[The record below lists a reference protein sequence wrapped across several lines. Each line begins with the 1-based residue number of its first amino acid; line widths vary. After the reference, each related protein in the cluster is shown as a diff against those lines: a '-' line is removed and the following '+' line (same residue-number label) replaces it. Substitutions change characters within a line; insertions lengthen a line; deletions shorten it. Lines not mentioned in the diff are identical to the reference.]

1 MNWISILDRLPEMT
15 ERYDDV
21 MEINIVASDPVL
33 VSIDGESVKYGRFEK
48 EGDRIFFLNAPI
60 IYDAFGEYEY
70 ELDEISHWM
79 PLPAPAEISNE
90 EWFKR
95 ALIEGLN
102 RRFQREIDSCEE

>member
-15 ERYDDV
+15 ERYDESIDEDI
-21 MEINIVASDPVL
+21 MASEPVL
-33 VSIDGESVKYGRFEK
+33 VSKDGNCVMFGYFEETD
-48 EGDRIFFLNAPI
+48 EGIIFVHVSEN
-60 IYDAFGEYEY
+60 YDAFGDYEY

-102 RRFQREIDSCEE
+102 RRFQKEIENYEE